1 MLGASYYGSNYAAK
15 YADCINL
22 SFHAVKNI
30 TTGEGGAILTN
41 DYSIYKKAKL
51 LRTHGI
57 DKSNNKKEI
66 WFYDMKKLGFNYRI
80 TDIHALG
87 LSQLKIKKFIN
98 KRRGIARI
106 YDSIFK

>member
-1 MLGASYYGSNYAAK
+1 MQEILITGKKLKEISLKYNVKLINDNCHALGASYYGSNYAAK

-57 DKSNNKKEI
+57 DKSNNK
-66 WFYDMKKLGFNYRI
+66 
-80 TDIHALG
+80 
-87 LSQLKIKKFIN
+87 
-98 KRRGIARI
+98 RRYGSMI
-106 YDSIFK
+106 